1 MLINSNLAIDPKG
14 DWKRGFKV
22 LKKFYCLPCK
32 NFSHPKFETKTSH
45 TFAKIIKNRIN
56 TLQWQNLNPHHVA
69 SSQDIDLP
77 CHCEEVSENIFEQ
90 AWQYSS
96 LEIIRLISCGLTCK
110 WPYNPHTC
118 IQNQLPFPCKTPLN
132 ISDVNW
138 YKKPC
143 RLKSTE
149 NCRLFCQYFTFTSPC
164 ALKKN
169 SFEFFF
175 FIYIFLFKDIPLHF
189 HRRDLW
195 YFLVCCFHK
204 PWSKSMKLMLAV
216 WPATKNVPPI
226 ICLPISYRLT
236 KKLSKKICISKCF
249 NQFNRLWKVY
259 YKLHEIISTI
269 PICI

>member
-138 YKKPC
+138 YKKPY
-143 RLKSTE
+143 RLKPTE

-164 ALKKN
+164 ALKKIVLN
-169 SFEFFF
+169 FFSL
-175 FIYIFLFKDIPLHF
+175 FIYFCLKTYHCIFIEGIFDIF
-189 HRRDLW
+189 W
-195 YFLVCCFHK
+195 YVASISLGQN
-204 PWSKSMKLMLAV
+204 PWNWCS
-216 WPATKNVPPI
+216 
-226 ICLPISYRLT
+226 
-236 KKLSKKICISKCF
+236 
-249 NQFNRLWKVY
+249 QFGLQQKMFPQLYVY
-259 YKLHEIISTI
+259 
-269 PICI
+269 P